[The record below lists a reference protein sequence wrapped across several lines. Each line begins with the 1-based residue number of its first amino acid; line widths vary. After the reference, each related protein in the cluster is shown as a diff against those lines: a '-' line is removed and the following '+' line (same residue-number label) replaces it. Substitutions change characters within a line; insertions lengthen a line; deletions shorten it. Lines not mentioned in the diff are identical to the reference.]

1 MHFMLFYPKS
11 CSQDKT
17 LNALFRLMDNIQKQ
31 NIILDLDLFIILLL
45 ANRIGSI
52 FITGKSVDNLVLC
65 SARVTQDNVY
75 SNKR

>member
-1 MHFMLFYPKS
+1 
-11 CSQDKT
+11 
-17 LNALFRLMDNIQKQ
+17 MDNIQKQ